1 MTQAI
6 PSGITD
12 QYVYFEAP
20 PGLSTWT
27 VYGSRNGASA
37 AAFTGPTIAEVS
49 AANMPGLYSLLLDEQ
64 TTITAGNTLEVL
76 ALHISA
82 TGWSGTVIYVN
93 LIGEMDTNV
102 ATINGTT
109 VLGAGITGDLWRG

>member
-27 VYGSRNGASA
+27 VYGARNGAAA
-37 AAFTGPTIAEVS
+37 AAFTTPTVAEVDS
-49 AANMPGLYSLLLDEQ
+49 TNMPGLYSLLLDEQ
-64 TTITAGNTLEVL
+64 TTITAANTSEVL

-82 TGWSGTVIYVN
+82 SGWGGTVMYVN
-93 LIGEMDTNV
+93 LIGDMDVNV
-102 ATINGTT
+102 ASMNGTT
-109 VLGAGITGDLWRG
+109 VIGAGISGDLWRG